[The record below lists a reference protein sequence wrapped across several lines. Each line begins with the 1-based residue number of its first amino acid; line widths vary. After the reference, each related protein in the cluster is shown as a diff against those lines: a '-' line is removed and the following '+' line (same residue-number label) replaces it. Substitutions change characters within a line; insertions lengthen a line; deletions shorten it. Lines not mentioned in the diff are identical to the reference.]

1 MRILNGR
8 SPLAIIL
15 LLTCLPAVAG
25 TCSHPVAFIN
35 SVERDLTVARNL
47 RADDLDVKV
56 DGKRTRVVSL
66 SLNSGP
72 RRIILM
78 VDSSGSIQPAKK
90 RGWGIALRTAAFA
103 VETVPSNAS
112 VAMLTFSERPQRES
126 DGFEE
131 PQQIRRR
138 ILDLGKRA
146 PKGGTAILDSID
158 QALSL
163 FETLQPGDLIYL
175 VSDGGENKSE
185 VSLRKLRGKLVA
197 HGVRVFVFLVP
208 REGIA
213 SQEEEAGEA
222 MTEDLAQFTGGLV
235 IRIPWTESE
244 RNRQIWMMKSAADIG
259 DQARAMY
266 QMELDI
272 SDQAGS
278 VGQLRVLFAD
288 RKRDK
293 NTLEYPRQLPSCPPQ
308 P

>member
-1 MRILNGR
+1 MVVVL
-8 SPLAIIL
+8 LA
-15 LLTCLPAVAG
+15 CSPAVAG
-25 TCSHPVAFIN
+25 TCSHPVVFLN
-35 SVERDLTVARNL
+35 SVERDLTVARDL
-47 RADDLDVKV
+47 RADDLEVKV
-56 DGKRTRVVSL
+56 DGKRARVVSL

-78 VDSSGSIQPAKK
+78 VDSSGSIQPPQK

-131 PQQIRRR
+131 RQQIRRR
-138 ILDLGKRA
+138 ILDLAKRE
-146 PKGGTAILDSID
+146 PKGRTAILDSID

-163 FETLQPGDLIYL
+163 FGTPQPGDLIYL

-185 VSLRKLRGKLVA
+185 VSLRKLREKLVA

-208 REGIA
+208 HEEIVTR
-213 SQEEEAGEA
+213 EEEAGEA
-222 MTEDLAQFTGGLV
+222 MTEELAQFTGGVV
-235 IRIPWTESE
+235 IRIPWGESE
-244 RNRQIWMMKSAADIG
+244 RNRQTWLVKSAAEIG
-259 DQARAMY
+259 DEARAMY
-266 QMELDI
+266 QMELGI
-272 SDQAGS
+272 SDEVGSAGQ
-278 VGQLRVLFAD
+278 VRVVFVN

-293 NTLEYPRQLPSCPPQ
+293 NTLAYPRQLVPCPPE